1 MFGKLFDVPVVT
13 TAGMATAAPIG
24 SGPLI
29 DRSGR
34 PFDGTV
40 TVRVEA
46 AEGSR
51 ARVEDMRATG
61 GSA

>member
-1 MFGKLFDVPVVT
+1 
-13 TAGMATAAPIG
+13 MATAAPIG

-46 AEGSR
+46 TEGSR

-61 GSA
+61 GSLEASTSGRFSYLDD